1 MIYKVTSVE
10 RVIGKVFTDLS
21 LKEGDHQISDL
32 IEWAG
37 EALEKIGAFPSFI
50 PKVTGK
56 DGVPLLEVDNY
67 QVKLPADFYSLVQ
80 AVFST
85 NQQGP
90 YYPMRYGSGNF
101 DNGNPE
107 IDTSTG
113 PLAGESDIANP
124 SDLVLL
130 AMTLYELEYKDA
142 LVKINT
148 EPDTRSKLG
157 AILNIKT
164 PTLPGVNNPM
174 ATTRDI
180 TYVLTPGYIKMNVE
194 SGYIMLAYEAIPTD
208 NKGYPMIPDDPSF
221 LEAIYWYIVMKLYYP
236 QWVSG
241 TIRDAVYYDARRSWS
256 YFCKQAYGQALMPN
270 TDQLEMIK
278 NSWVRLVPEIR
289 EHESGFSALG
299 SEQRKYNYN

>member
-1 MIYKVTSVE
+1 MIYKTTSVE
-10 RVIGKVFTDLS
+10 RVIGKVFQDLD
-21 LKEGDHQISDL
+21 LKEGDHRLSDI

-50 PKVTGK
+50 SKVTGK
-56 DGVPLLEVDNY
+56 DDVPLLEVINY

-101 DNGNPE
+101 DTGNPQ
-107 IDTSTG
+107 IDTLEG
-113 PLAGESDIANP
+113 PIAGEAGIAST

-130 AMTLYELEYKDA
+130 TQTLYNLDYEDA
-142 LVKINT
+142 LAKLNS
-148 EPDTRSKLG
+148 EPDTRSKLS
-157 AILNIKT
+157 AILTLQT

-194 SGYIMLAYEAIPTD
+194 SGYIMLA
-208 NKGYPMIPDDPSF
+208 
-221 LEAIYWYIVMKLYYP
+221 
-236 QWVSG
+236 
-241 TIRDAVYYDARRSWS
+241 
-256 YFCKQAYGQALMPN
+256 
-270 TDQLEMIK
+270 
-278 NSWVRLVPEIR
+278 
-289 EHESGFSALG
+289 
-299 SEQRKYNYN
+299 